1 MPGQFS
7 EVPKMPAIWTDFDT
21 YQYGYVSDAGFTG
34 SVNACEINC
43 YKANAQVARTEVE
56 VNRTRGRGV

>member
-1 MPGQFS
+1 LLARAGPMPGQFS

-43 YKANAQVARTEVE
+43 YKANAQR
-56 VNRTRGRGV
+56 